1 VTDLPDTDGTHLPAE
16 AAPVTAPDAAR
27 AGRRRW
33 ALPTAGLT
41 AGVVIAALVAGY
53 AAWAP
58 GDDEQPPP
66 PLAVSTV
73 EVTTGSVVSETKA
86 AGTVQYAST
95 VPIGSGLSGVVTE
108 LPAPGATIGAGAVAY
123 RVDTR
128 PVVMLAGTVPAW
140 RDFSSGMTDGEDVRQ
155 LEQNLRTLGVFSGE
169 PDPRFTWDT
178 TVAIRAWQKSLGVER
193 TGALERS
200 MIVISDQDLRV
211 DTVESRVG
219 AQVGPGSPL
228 FQATSRQLIVEV
240 NVKSSDRQAAVV
252 GAPATVSLPTG
263 VTAEGIVESVGAPA
277 SKPDADGSGSSVVVP
292 VRITLADQAAVAE
305 LALSGVTVSF
315 AGTVT
320 DDVLTVPVDA
330 LVPISDTQFAVELPR
345 KHPDAERTLIPVTV
359 GAFASGL
366 VEISGAKIVD
376 GLSVVVP
383 AR

>member
-1 VTDLPDTDGTHLPAE
+1 VTEPSAPNVE
-16 AAPVTAPDAAR
+16 APRPPKR
-27 AGRRRW
+27 RRRW
-33 ALPTAGLT
+33 APAT
-41 AGVVIAALVAGY
+41 AGVALAAVIAGY

-58 GDDEQPPP
+58 GDGEQPPP
-66 PLAVSTV
+66 PLAVSTA

-95 VPIGSGLSGVVTE
+95 VAIDSGLSGVVTE

-193 TGALERS
+193 TGTLERS

-219 AQVGPGSPL
+219 AEVGAGSPL

-240 NVKSSDRQAAVV
+240 NVKSSDRQVAVA
-252 GAPATVSLPTG
+252 GATVTVTLPTG
-263 VTAEGIVESVGAPA
+263 VTADGIVEIVAAPV
-277 SKPDADGSGSSVVVP
+277 SKPDGDGSGTSIVVP
-292 VRITLADQAAVAE
+292 VRITIADQAAVAD
-305 LALSGVTVSF
+305 LALSGVTVNF
-315 AGTVT
+315 AGTVKEG
-320 DDVLTVPVDA
+320 VLTVPVDA
-330 LVPISDTQFAVELPR
+330 LVPISETQFAVELPR
-345 KHPDAERTLIPVTV
+345 KNPDTARTLIPVTV

-376 GLSVVVP
+376 GLPVVVP
-383 AR
+383 ER